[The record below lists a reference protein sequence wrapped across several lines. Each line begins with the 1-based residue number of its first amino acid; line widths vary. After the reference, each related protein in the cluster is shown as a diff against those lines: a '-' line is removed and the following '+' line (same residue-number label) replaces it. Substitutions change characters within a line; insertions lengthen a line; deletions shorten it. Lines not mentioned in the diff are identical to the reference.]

1 MTDERPREPQR
12 PSMPTYVAPEHNRVS
27 DAGGEPPLGAPWY
40 GIPFPKAFTR
50 FWKKYA
56 TFSGRAS
63 RSEYWWWALWAFLIT
78 VVLGIVGSLIAVATG
93 DYTASSSASATGAH
107 ASFNT
112 NSPLASGLLG
122 LWYLAILV
130 PWIAIQVRRLHD
142 ANFRGWWVLLNLVLF
157 FGQLAVFIFTL
168 LPSDQR
174 GQRFDAPVGR

>member
-1 MTDERPREPQR
+1 MTDDLPPK
-12 PSMPTYVAPEHNRVS
+12 PSGAPMPSYVAPEHNRVS
-27 DAGGEPPLGAPWY
+27 DFGGEPPLWAPWY

-63 RSEYWWWALWAFLIT
+63 RSEYWWWALWAFLVT
-78 VVLGIVGSLIAVATG
+78 FVLGLIGSVIAIATG
-93 DYTASSSASATGAH
+93 DYSAASSASSTGAG

-112 NSPLASGLLG
+112 DSPLATGLLG

-130 PWIAIQVRRLHD
+130 PSIAIQVRRLHD

-157 FGQLAVFIFTL
+157 LGQLAVFIFTL
-168 LPSDQR
+168 LPSNPQ
-174 GQRFDAPVGR
+174 GQRFDRPVGR